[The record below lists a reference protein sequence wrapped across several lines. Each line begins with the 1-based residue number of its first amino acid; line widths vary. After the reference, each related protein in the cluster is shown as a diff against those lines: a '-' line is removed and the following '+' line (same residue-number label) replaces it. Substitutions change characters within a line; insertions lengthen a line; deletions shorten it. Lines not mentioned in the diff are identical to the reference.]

1 MPKSKNNVSKYHDST
16 VANETLVTQQSTS
29 NGIDPW
35 QELRQTMPILVLGT
49 RYAFMSVTGN
59 KKTTARKLHSANLE
73 EVINTSLSFPH
84 S

>member
-16 VANETLVTQQSTS
+16 VTNETLVTQQSTR
-29 NGIDPW
+29 NGMDPW

-49 RYAFMSVTGN
+49 RCAFMSVAGN
-59 KKTTARKLHSANLE
+59 KKTTARKLHIANLE
-73 EVINTSLSFPH
+73 EIVNTSRPFPH